1 MTTDDLDPTDIAYV
15 NSLTP
20 DGRMYTGHLTVL
32 TYLDE
37 EGDQQFLVYAQ
48 MDREISSVLGLLGW
62 RGEMRVGRVCRSRAP
77 GSRVGTSWRR
87 RRWGRSLSA
96 AMWWRWRRR
105 CSSALEVSG

>member
-48 MDREISSVLGLLGW
+48 MDREISSVLGLL
-62 RGEMRVGRVCRSRAP
+62 EMAK
-77 GSRVGTSWRR
+77 
-87 RRWGRSLSA
+87 LHMLA
-96 AMWWRWRRR
+96 R
-105 CSSALEVSG
+105 CDGADYCGLRTIDMDDD